1 MTPYTDA
8 LEAFN
13 RASFDPPTPGIELA
27 PAETIQADEP
37 DPSPTITLRFAVGLA
52 VLATALIG
60 AHVVWVAAGM
70 PGL

>member
-1 MTPYTDA
+1 MTPHRDA

-13 RASFDPPTPGIELA
+13 RATFDPPMPVIAFAEEL
-27 PAETIQADEP
+27 QADEAEP
-37 DPSPTITLRFAVGLA
+37 TPSITLRFAIGLA

-60 AHVVWVAAGM
+60 AHVVWASSGM